1 MFVITVLGS
10 EESRGLVG
18 DITGELE
25 GGMMIGRGAARG
37 AALTPGSLWIGA
49 GAMGAN
55 PDPCAG
61 EQGRDTGA
69 GS

>member
-1 MFVITVLGS
+1 MLVITVLGS

-37 AALTPGSLWIGA
+37 AVLIPGSLWIGA
-49 GAMGAN
+49 GAIGAN

>member
-1 MFVITVLGS
+1 MFVITELGS

-18 DITGELE
+18 DITGELK

-49 GAMGAN
+49 GAIGAN

>member
-1 MFVITVLGS
+1 MFVITELGS
-10 EESRGLVG
+10 EESRGLEG

-25 GGMMIGRGAARG
+25 GGIMIGRGAARG

-49 GAMGAN
+49 GAIGAN